1 MSRCIGLSTVSNSKI
16 RQMKDN
22 GTIIFG
28 GVRSYGKS
36 MQKQLMQN
44 MKILKE
50 WPSGTIA
57 TIGVNGTRY
66 SELADAEEIKD

>member
-1 MSRCIGLSTVSNSKI
+1 
-16 RQMKDN
+16 MKDN

-28 GVRSYGKS
+28 GVHSYGKS